1 MKCKKRRKMIAK
13 CVSNFMIECFDEQL
27 WVIFKSL
34 HNFYLKH
41 DWYCLFELRNS
52 RSVIWIKIVDQ
63 KLLRRRCA
71 LILCYINL
79 LKNLQQQKNWHSQIK
94 IWLTRPYTWIEC
106 VLKLCTIYVHCTL
119 CHEQVSFFYWA
130 VTHSIWFILKHC
142 FVLVCIYQAYMICV
156 IHMTFRK
163 FMAMPMYANTI
174 FCLCVC
180 VCIVS

>member
-1 MKCKKRRKMIAK
+1 MCLKF
-13 CVSNFMIECFDEQL
+13 NTHFMIECFDEQL

-94 IWLTRPYTWIEC
+94 IWLTWIEC

-119 CHEQVSFFYWA
+119 CHEQVSFFFLGRHTFHMIY
-130 VTHSIWFILKHC
+130 TKTLF
-142 FVLVCIYQAYMICV
+142 CISLHLPG
-156 IHMTFRK
+156 IHDMCYT
-163 FMAMPMYANTI
+163 YDI
-174 FCLCVC
+174 
-180 VCIVS
+180 